1 MNAISKTPVPLGSPS
16 LIRAVKVITGNVARV
31 GLDAFC
37 KTFVW
42 LEVNVPEAATGEIA
56 EKILASVRGDQ

>member
-1 MNAISKTPVPLGSPS
+1 MSAAPKTPVPLGSPS
-16 LIRAVKVITGNVARV
+16 LIRAVKVITDNGARV

-37 KTFVW
+37 EILVW

-56 EKILASVRGDQ
+56 ERILVAVRGGK